1 MTVHQRAREA
11 AMPIECKKDSL
22 RQNQDGTWKL
32 VLTIAPDGLPDE
44 IMRAVPGTRYQTAF
58 VEKGDDEE
66 PVAKAPPAPPEKVR
80 RPFHD
85 LPLSQ
90 QAGIR
95 CGDEGFWGFLIM
107 QHNLA
112 VDEMDAGWAAGA
124 VRIICEVRSRAEFD
138 SSPAAGG
145 NWKALNAEYEQWA
158 GLAAEDRS

>member
-11 AMPIECKKDSL
+11 AVPIECKKDSL

-95 CGDEGFWGFLIM
+95 CGDEGFQRFIREA
-107 QHNLA
+107 HNQDI
-112 VDEMDAGWAAGA
+112 VDEDSAVQFTRYWCGVKSRSEFDAGA
-124 VRIICEVRSRAEFD
+124 VVGE
-138 SSPAAGG
+138 
-145 NWKALNAEYEQWA
+145 NWKSLNAEYEQFA
-158 GLAAEDRS
+158 GLVAEDRS

>member
-1 MTVHQRAREA
+1 MTAVHQRAREA
-11 AMPIECKKDSL
+11 SMPIECKKDSL

-44 IMRAVPGTRYQTAF
+44 IMRAMPGTRYQTAF
-58 VEKGDDEE
+58 VEIGDDEQ
-66 PVAKAPPAPPEKVR
+66 PAAKAPPAPPEKVR

-95 CGDEGFWGFLIM
+95 CGDGGFARFLENTGRLGVGF
-107 QHNLA
+107 
-112 VDEMDAGWAAGA
+112 ETTPAAF
-124 VRIICEVRSRAEFD
+124 VRSTCCGGESRSFLD
-138 SSPAAGG
+138 SREDYADE
-145 NWKALNAEYEQWA
+145 WRDLNAEYEQWA